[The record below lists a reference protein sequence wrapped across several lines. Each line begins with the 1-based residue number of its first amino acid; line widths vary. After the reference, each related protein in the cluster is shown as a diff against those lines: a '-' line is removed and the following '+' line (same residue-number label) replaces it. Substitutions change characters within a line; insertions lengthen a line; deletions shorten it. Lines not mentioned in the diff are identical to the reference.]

1 MEESPQIV
9 YRLIGQKFT
18 HDDNVFRPFYS
29 SRSDELWS
37 NQYLEELRGKYGKRG
52 NKTKRLL
59 DLLDV
64 GTGSGI
70 IAIHWLKL
78 MPDDI
83 KSVTMTDNNEHAIEL
98 AKLNIDS
105 FFPDEQVTWT
115 TTQRKTRYKGK
126 ICRKDEGENPRE
138 IDILIEKTENNT
150 VWPVNDKD
158 YDYIVFN
165 GPHLNKD
172 PDAKDKKTF
181 DFGQISG
188 IFDPDLRANYN
199 FIDHLCERLKPK
211 GFALLTFSDY
221 SLAANDGR
229 DSIEEL
235 LQRARS
241 KDLAATFLSVSE
253 FCPGRTLA
261 LLDDIKDIPK
271 RKIMLWENVVFRRL
285 KTPKASE
292 QPKKKFNLHK
302 TASGFILW
310 KNGVFRRTKNP
321 KASEQPKKKFNLHK
335 IASGFIAAASQIAD
349 IYCTK
354 EPITKELYEE
364 MANRMQAF
372 YRMFCDQVGWADGFE
387 NHFVLSGFSLPE
399 VPEAYSW
406 AYGENIYEHKK
417 EIEGPIQLVKNDDSS
432 ISYRANQRQTKLQD
446 TDIHRLEVWANVSS
460 SQPESSQPVGYIDK
474 NIAMNEAVSQL
485 TIGKDVNRG
494 IDGSRLQVRYRIQLP
509 SIESSDNKSDY
520 LDVISQL
527 KEEDQFLKQIL
538 KDVLEKFHVEF
549 KLPNNQTSYG
559 PTSLIY
565 CLFSRYSGSA
575 NKSAVFSLF
584 SSTEDLPFLP
594 LLRSFGRIA
603 NTAANNMLTSRIA
616 YEAASKAARAA
627 VFARN
632 FSHITGSHVI
642 SNPQFRHSLVGDD
655 CIGEFQKILIRIY
668 DRFIAAENNFLKR
681 YLDNPAQAMK
691 LWSDETK
698 ILAETRDKVTTG
710 DAMLENTRLFHEY
723 LQGRF
728 DFIARAID
736 DTKDQPEPVRFVKD
750 LLDGFLLQTAYLD
763 NLVADVGLRLDNME
777 FRVQIKPNVNEP
789 FKSFKAKLRPP
800 ISGVPFP
807 SARAQGNDID
817 WEYCSGTN
825 ESIMNNYT
833 TDDVDVLVGL
843 PGGLIAAHAFYSL
856 LENIIRNS
864 AKYGIGNQNKQQM
877 ESQQRQGMKNV
888 YCLTVSLERTADSTD
903 PGKPYYLVRIYDNYS
918 LAVDPLD
925 PKKKPWIDLQEK
937 LENGFLKDNGEPQTE
952 GLGMLEMQACAQLLC
967 NSNESVYP
975 GVRPDHDSA
984 KAPEIAKTIN
994 LWTTE
999 FYPDKLTTDKPQ
1011 LAYNL
1016 TLNMPLL
1023 LGCLTDLVCSSAT
1036 GLVFCSSD
1044 FKKMS
1049 DRPPFLL
1056 IIDEKWLK
1064 SGNRLELLVKERES
1078 LPYRILIVS
1087 QDGAEFYGG
1096 EHETRQYQRLRGAKQ
1111 ISNTQL
1117 LNQMKSANRESE
1129 EKEVILSAYREWLRA
1144 WKKPPDGQQWHL
1156 WIGLERQTKQVE
1168 QEWRH
1173 ADEFFSE
1180 KTDILRLMVHSYSAG
1195 ERGFATKSIQQVY
1208 KPFDTKSKD
1217 SKASVVSPAQQ
1228 YWNAERNMDR
1238 NSKKALLFDNHGN
1251 CFPEAYEVEKATTLE
1266 RSTRFYQKLSGAVSP
1281 DLFRMLIRPPK
1292 EEFMF
1297 RFFIYSLLEASL
1309 TDVGVVDERLAWSLV
1324 EGAGSDHAN
1333 DRFAEDLL
1341 EHQKAGIFP
1350 VFRFRHDGA
1359 KEEVGHY
1366 TLVHKER
1373 LEKSMK
1379 LGRDNQVDQKSN
1391 VLSGEGITFAKN
1403 GQSGSEI
1410 NLITPCAT
1418 SGDGELFEFLEFN
1431 PDVILIHEGA
1441 MDILTAQRVQW
1452 VDQSDK
1458 PNYKKQLQALYELAP
1473 MIIRTSG
1480 RGRKSSWLGEH
1491 LPFIEFGQVSSG
1503 LLTAR
1508 NKFSLV
1514 RGLLGSVGR
1523 KLELD

>member
-126 ICRKDEGENPRE
+126 ICRKDEGEDPRE

-432 ISYRANQRQTKLQD
+432 ISYRANQRQTILQD

-460 SQPESSQPVGYIDK
+460 SQPEGYIDK

-485 TIGKDVNRG
+485 PIGKDVNRG
-494 IDGSRLQVRYRIQLP
+494 IDGPQLQVRYRIQLP
-509 SIESSDNKSDY
+509 SIKYSVNESDY
-520 LDVISQL
+520 TDVISQP
-527 KEEDQFLKQIL
+527 KVEDQFLKQIL
-538 KDVLEKFHVEF
+538 KDVLKKFSVEF
-549 KLPNNQTSYG
+549 KLPTNQESYI
-559 PTSLIY
+559 PRNLTY

-750 LLDGFLLQTAYLD
+750 LLEGFLLQSAYLD

-777 FRVQIKPNVNEP
+777 FWVQIKRNGDQH
-789 FKSFKAKLRPP
+789 FKRFKAKLKPP
-800 ISGVPFP
+800 SSGVPLD
-807 SARAQGNDID
+807 SARDQGNDID
-817 WEYCSGTN
+817 WEYCSSTN
-825 ESIMNNYT
+825 ESISENFT

-877 ESQQRQGMKNV
+877 ESQQRQARKNV
-888 YCLTVSLERTADSTD
+888 YRLTVSLKYTADSTA

-925 PKKKPWIDLQEK
+925 SKKEPWIVLQEK
-937 LENGFLKDNGEPQTE
+937 LENGFVKDNGEPQTE

-975 GVRPDHDSA
+975 GVRPKHVSK

-994 LWTTE
+994 LWTTK
-999 FYPDKLTTDKPQ
+999 FSPNKLTTEKPH

-1023 LGCLTDLVCSSAT
+1023 LGCLTDLIGCSTS
-1036 GLVFCSSD
+1036 GLVLCSSD
-1044 FKKMS
+1044 LNKMS
-1049 DRPPFLL
+1049 ERPPFLL
-1056 IIDEKWLK
+1056 IIDEEWLM
-1064 SGNRLELLVKERES
+1064 SGNRFELLVKERDS

-1087 QDGAEFYGG
+1087 QDSARFNGG
-1096 EHETRQYQRLRGAKQ
+1096 EHETRQYQDLRGAKR
-1111 ISNTQL
+1111 ISNIQL
-1117 LNQMKSANRESE
+1117 LKQMRSARTESE

-1156 WIGLERQTKQVE
+1156 WIGLERQAKQVE
-1168 QEWRH
+1168 QEWRL
-1173 ADEFFSE
+1173 AEECFSD
-1180 KTDILRLMVHSYSAG
+1180 KTDILRLMVKSYSADKIV
-1195 ERGFATKSIQQVY
+1195 FTTTSIQDVY
-1208 KPFDTKSKD
+1208 EHSATNAENGEVSGL
-1217 SKASVVSPAQQ
+1217 SPAQQ
-1228 YWNAERNMDR
+1228 YWKKEREKDR
-1238 NSKKALLFDNHGN
+1238 SSKNALLFDNHGN
-1251 CFPEAYEVEKATTLE
+1251 CFPEAYEVEKATSLA

-1281 DLFRMLIRPPK
+1281 ELFRMLSRPPK

-1403 GQSGSEI
+1403 GQSGSKI

-1418 SGDGELFEFLEFN
+1418 SGDGELFKFLKFN

>member
-1 MEESPQIV
+1 MEESPQKV
-9 YRLIGQKFT
+9 YRLIGQEFT
-18 HDDNVFRPFYS
+18 HKDKNVFPPFYS

-52 NKTKRLL
+52 NKNQRRL

-105 FFPDEQVTWT
+105 FFPNEQVTWT
-115 TTQRKTRYKGK
+115 TTQSKTRYKGK
-126 ICRKDEGENPRE
+126 ISRKDEGEDPRE

-302 TASGFILW
+302 T
-310 KNGVFRRTKNP
+310 
-321 KASEQPKKKFNLHK
+321 
-335 IASGFIAAASQIAD
+335 ASGFIAAASQIAD

-750 LLDGFLLQTAYLD
+750 LLEGFLLQSAYLD

-777 FRVQIKPNVNEP
+777 FWVQIKRNEGED
-789 FKSFKAKLRPP
+789 FKRFKAKLKPP
-800 ISGVPFP
+800 SSGVPLA
-807 SARAQGNDID
+807 SARDQGNHID
-817 WEYCSGTN
+817 WEDYSNINGSTTKKY
-825 ESIMNNYT
+825 S

-864 AKYGIGNQNKQQM
+864 AKYGKGNQYKQQM
-877 ESQQRQGMKNV
+877 ERQQPQGKKNV
-888 YCLTVSLERTADSTD
+888 YCLTVRLEYTADTEALD
-903 PGKPYYLVRIYDNYS
+903 KPYYLVQIYDNYG
-918 LAVDPLD
+918 LALD
-925 PKKKPWIDLQEK
+925 PSDPKREKQPWFYLQEK
-937 LENGFLKDNGEPQTE
+937 LESSFVKDNSEPQTE

-967 NSNESVYP
+967 KPDGGIYP
-975 GVRPDHDSA
+975 GKRHGPSKGPDLVSA
-984 KAPEIAKTIN
+984 AAREIAKTLN

-999 FYPDKLTTDKPQ
+999 VSSDELTTENPP
-1011 LAYNL
+1011 LIYNL
-1016 TLNMPLL
+1016 SLNMPVL
-1023 LGCLTDLVCSSAT
+1023 LGCLTNRKCLSKSGLLVCD
-1036 GLVFCSSD
+1036 SD
-1044 FKKMS
+1044 HSKLLNN
-1049 DRPPFLL
+1049 PPFILVVDGEW
-1056 IIDEKWLK
+1056 IK
-1064 SGNRLELLVKERES
+1064 GNLELKRAIAKDRDY
-1078 LPYRILIVS
+1078 LPYRILILDKGS
-1087 QDGAEFYGG
+1087 GQSNASAGGNAHDYG
-1096 EHETRQYQRLRGAKQ
+1096 LRGAVKLSDCALLES
-1111 ISNTQL
+1111 IS
-1117 LNQMKSANRESE
+1117 KAESDE
-1129 EKEVILSAYREWLRA
+1129 ATKEIILSVYREWLLN
-1144 WKKPPDGQQWHL
+1144 WKPRPNDKPWDL
-1156 WIGLERQTKQVE
+1156 WIGLERETKQVE
-1168 QEWRH
+1168 EAWGDVNKYLNEDNRL
-1173 ADEFFSE
+1173 
-1180 KTDILRLMVHSYSAG
+1180 LRLMVQSYSAG
-1195 ERGFATKSIQQVY
+1195 ERGFATESIQQVY
-1208 KPFDTKSKD
+1208 SEDC
-1217 SKASVVSPAQQ
+1217 KASDLSPAQKAQQ
-1228 YWNAERNMDR
+1228 YWKDERKKGR
-1238 NSKKALLFDNHGN
+1238 NFKKALLFDNHGN
-1251 CFPEAYEVEKATTLE
+1251 CFPEAYEFEKATSLAM
-1266 RSTRFYQKLSGAVSP
+1266 STRFYQKLSGAVSP
-1281 DLFRMLIRPPK
+1281 ELFRMLSRPPK
-1292 EEFMF
+1292 EKFMF

-1350 VFRFRHDGA
+1350 VFRFRHYEDNQD
-1359 KEEVGHY
+1359 EDVGHY
-1366 TLVHKER
+1366 TLMHKER
-1373 LEKSMK
+1373 LEKSVK
-1379 LGRDNQVDQKSN
+1379 LGRDNQVDQERN

-1410 NLITPCAT
+1410 NLITPCAK
-1418 SGDGELFEFLEFN
+1418 SSDGELFEFLEFN

-1458 PNYKKQLQALYELAP
+1458 PNHKKQLQALYDLAP

>member
-1 MEESPQIV
+1 MFKSLQRLSESSTMEESPQKV
-9 YRLIGQKFT
+9 YRLIGQEFT
-18 HDDNVFRPFYS
+18 HKDKNVFPPFYS

-52 NKTKRLL
+52 NKNQRRL

-83 KSVTMTDNNEHAIEL
+83 KSVTMTDNNEHAIER

-105 FFPDEQVTWT
+105 FFPNEQVTWT
-115 TTQRKTRYKGK
+115 TTQSKTRYKGK
-126 ICRKDEGENPRE
+126 ISRKDEGEDPRE

-150 VWPVNDKD
+150 VWPMNDKD
-158 YDYIVFN
+158 YDYIAFN

-172 PDAKDKKTF
+172 PNDHDKGKLT
-181 DFGQISG
+181 FGQISG

-253 FCPGRTLA
+253 FCPGSTLA

-302 TASGFILW
+302 T
-310 KNGVFRRTKNP
+310 
-321 KASEQPKKKFNLHK
+321 
-335 IASGFIAAASQIAD
+335 ASGFIAAASQIAD

-387 NHFVLSGFSLPE
+387 DHFVLSGFSLPE
-399 VPEAYSW
+399 VPRAYSW
-406 AYGENIYEHKK
+406 AYGENVYEHKK
-417 EIEGPIQLVKNDDSS
+417 EIEEPIQLVKNDDSS
-432 ISYRANQRQTKLQD
+432 ISYRANQRQTILQD

-460 SQPESSQPVGYIDK
+460 SQPEGYIDK

-485 TIGKDVNRG
+485 PIGKDVNRG
-494 IDGSRLQVRYRIQLP
+494 IDGPQLQVRYRIQLP
-509 SIESSDNKSDY
+509 SIKYSVNESDY
-520 LDVISQL
+520 TDVISQP
-527 KEEDQFLKQIL
+527 KVEDQFLKQIL
-538 KDVLEKFHVEF
+538 KDVLKKFSVEF
-549 KLPNNQTSYG
+549 KLPTNQESYI
-559 PTSLIY
+559 PRNLTY

-603 NTAANNMLTSRIA
+603 NTAANNMLTSLTA
-616 YEAASKAARAA
+616 YEAAKKAARAA

-642 SNPQFRHSLVGDD
+642 SNPQFIHSLAGDD
-655 CIGEFQKILIRIY
+655 LIRNFQKSLIRIY
-668 DRFIAAENNFLKR
+668 DSFLAAENNFLKR

-691 LWSDETK
+691 LWSDGTK
-698 ILAETRDKVTTG
+698 VLAETRDKVRTG

-750 LLDGFLLQTAYLD
+750 LLEGFLLQSAYLD

-777 FRVQIKPNVNEP
+777 FWVQIKRNEGED
-789 FKSFKAKLRPP
+789 FKGFKAKLKPP
-800 ISGVPFP
+800 SSGVPLA
-807 SARAQGNDID
+807 SATDQGNHID
-817 WEYCSGTN
+817 WEDYSNINGSTTKKY
-825 ESIMNNYT
+825 S

-864 AKYGIGNQNKQQM
+864 AKYGKGNQYKQQM
-877 ESQQRQGMKNV
+877 ERQQPQGKKNV
-888 YCLTVSLERTADSTD
+888 YCLTVRLEYTADTEALD
-903 PGKPYYLVRIYDNYS
+903 KPYYLVQIYDNYG
-918 LAVDPLD
+918 LALD
-925 PKKKPWIDLQEK
+925 PSDPKREKQPWFYLQEK
-937 LENGFLKDNGEPQTE
+937 LESGFVKDNSEPQTE

-967 NSNESVYP
+967 KPDGGIYP
-975 GVRPDHDSA
+975 GKRHGPSKGPDLVSA
-984 KAPEIAKTIN
+984 AAREIAKTLN

-999 FYPDKLTTDKPQ
+999 VSSDELTSENPP
-1011 LAYNL
+1011 LIYNL
-1016 TLNMPLL
+1016 SLNMPVL
-1023 LGCLTDLVCSSAT
+1023 LGCLTNRKCLSKSGLLVCD
-1036 GLVFCSSD
+1036 SD
-1044 FKKMS
+1044 HSKLLNN
-1049 DRPPFLL
+1049 PPFILVVDGEW
-1056 IIDEKWLK
+1056 IK
-1064 SGNRLELLVKERES
+1064 GNLELKRAIAKDRDY
-1078 LPYRILIVS
+1078 LPYRILILDKGS
-1087 QDGAEFYGG
+1087 GESNASAGGNAHDYG
-1096 EHETRQYQRLRGAKQ
+1096 LRGAVKLSDCTLLES
-1111 ISNTQL
+1111 IS
-1117 LNQMKSANRESE
+1117 KAESDE
-1129 EKEVILSAYREWLRA
+1129 ATKEIILSVYREWLLN
-1144 WKKPPDGQQWHL
+1144 WKPRPNDKPWDL
-1156 WIGLERQTKQVE
+1156 WIGLERETKQVE
-1168 QEWRH
+1168 EAWGDVNKYLNEDNRL
-1173 ADEFFSE
+1173 
-1180 KTDILRLMVHSYSAG
+1180 LRLMVQSYSAG
-1195 ERGFATKSIQQVY
+1195 ERGFATESIQQVY
-1208 KPFDTKSKD
+1208 SEDC
-1217 SKASVVSPAQQ
+1217 KASDLSPAQKAQQ
-1228 YWNAERNMDR
+1228 YWKDERKKGR
-1238 NSKKALLFDNHGN
+1238 NFKKALLFDNHGN
-1251 CFPEAYEVEKATTLE
+1251 CFPEAYEFEKATSLAM
-1266 RSTRFYQKLSGAVSP
+1266 STRFYQKLSGAVSP
-1281 DLFRMLIRPPK
+1281 ELFRMLSRPPK
-1292 EEFMF
+1292 EKFMF

-1350 VFRFRHDGA
+1350 VFRFRHYEDNQD
-1359 KEEVGHY
+1359 EDVGHY
-1366 TLVHKER
+1366 TLMHKER
-1373 LEKSMK
+1373 LEKSVK
-1379 LGRDNQVDQKSN
+1379 LGRDNQVDQERN

-1410 NLITPCAT
+1410 NLITPCAK
-1418 SGDGELFEFLEFN
+1418 SSDGELFEFLEFN

-1441 MDILTAQRVQW
+1441 MDILTAQRVKW

-1458 PNYKKQLQALYELAP
+1458 PNHKKQLQALYDLAP

>member
-1 MEESPQIV
+1 MTESMDRG
-9 YRLIGQKFT
+9 YRLIGEPFE
-18 HDDNVFRPFYS
+18 HNDGNVFPPFYS

-37 NQYLEELRGKYGKRG
+37 NQYLEELRGKYSRRG
-52 NKTKRLL
+52 RRL

-70 IAIHWLKL
+70 TAIHWLKL
-78 MPDDI
+78 MPGEI
-83 KSVTMTDNNEHAIEL
+83 ESLTMTDNNEYAIDC
-98 AKLNIDS
+98 AKENIDH
-105 FFPDEQVTWT
+105 FFFDQDQVEWVCEQPGS
-115 TTQRKTRYKGK
+115 KYKGETKGGTK
-126 ICRKDEGENPRE
+126 IIIEKSKDER
-138 IDILIEKTENNT
+138 
-150 VWPVNDKD
+150 VWPESKSQ

-165 GPHLNKD
+165 GPHL
-172 PDAKDKKTF
+172 DKKGEELLSELEREESA
-181 DFGQISG
+181 DEDRADIRKRFGNGVISG
-188 IFDPDLRANYN
+188 ICDPGLRANTS
-199 FIDHLCERLKPK
+199 FITELCSHLKPK
-211 GFALLTFSDY
+211 GYAILTFSDY
-221 SLAANDGR
+221 SIASQHESSEDKDFIEKLLRLARQNQ
-229 DSIEEL
+229 L
-235 LQRARS
+235 V
-241 KDLAATFLSVSE
+241 ATFLSVSE
-253 FCPGRTLA
+253 FCPGKDFACINRL
-261 LLDDIKDIPK
+261 KDIPK
-271 RKIMLWENVVFRRL
+271 RKIMLWNNVVFRRIEINEPL
-285 KTPKASE
+285 KPRE
-292 QPKKKFNLHK
+292 KKFNLHK
-302 TASGFILW
+302 T
-310 KNGVFRRTKNP
+310 
-321 KASEQPKKKFNLHK
+321 
-335 IASGFIAAASQIAD
+335 ASGFIAAASQIAD

-354 EPITKELYEE
+354 EPITKELYIE
-364 MANRMQAF
+364 MANRMQAL
-372 YRMFCDQVGWADGFE
+372 YRMFCGQVGWANGFE
-387 NHFVLSGFSLPE
+387 DHFVFSGFSLPE

-406 AYGENIYEHKK
+406 TYGENIYEYKK
-417 EIEGPIQLVKNDDSS
+417 QIECQIPLENSDDSS
-432 ISYRANQRQTKLQD
+432 TGRQTTLED
-446 TDIHRLEVWANVSS
+446 TDIHRLEVWANGKSNQS
-460 SQPESSQPVGYIDK
+460 AGYIDK

-485 TIGKDVNRG
+485 PIGKNLNGG
-494 IDGSRLQVRYRIQLP
+494 IDDEPHLQVRYRIQLP
-509 SIESSDNKSDY
+509 SIKNSINISDSADNVIKKLEVKDSCLERILRGVVSKLCVEISLQQDQASDNPR
-520 LDVISQL
+520 QL
-527 KEEDQFLKQIL
+527 
-538 KDVLEKFHVEF
+538 
-549 KLPNNQTSYG
+549 T
-559 PTSLIY
+559 Y
-565 CLFSRYSGSA
+565 CLLSRYSGSA
-575 NKSAVFSLF
+575 NTSIVFFLF

-603 NTAANNMLTSRIA
+603 NTAANNMLTSLSA
-616 YEAASKAARAA
+616 YKAASKAARAA

-655 CIGEFQKILIRIY
+655 CVRDFQNLLIRIN
-668 DRFIAAENNFLKR
+668 DSFLAAENNFLKR
-681 YLDNPAQAMK
+681 YLDNPAQAIK
-691 LWSDETK
+691 LWTDETK
-698 ILAETRDKVTTG
+698 VLAETRDKVRTG
-710 DAMLENTRLFHEY
+710 DDMLENTRLFHEY

-888 YCLTVSLERTADSTD
+888 YCLTVSLERTADSTA

-975 GVRPDHDSA
+975 GVRPDHVSA

-1281 DLFRMLIRPPK
+1281 DLFRMLSRPPK
-1292 EEFMF
+1292 EKFMF

-1350 VFRFRHDGA
+1350 VFRFRHHGA

-1366 TLVHKER
+1366 TLVHKKR

-1379 LGRDNQVDQKSN
+1379 LGRANRADQRKEDLLN
-1391 VLSGEGITFAKN
+1391 GEGITFAIN
-1403 GQSGSEI
+1403 GQSDSKI
-1410 NLITPCAT
+1410 NLITPCAI
-1418 SGDGELFEFLEFN
+1418 SSDGGSFESLKIK

-1441 MDILTAQRVQW
+1441 MDILTAQQVEW
-1452 VDQSDK
+1452 VDLTDAQRDAHG
-1458 PNYKKQLQALYELAP
+1458 KQLQALYELAP

>member
-1 MEESPQIV
+1 MEESPQKV
-9 YRLIGQKFT
+9 YRLIGQEFT
-18 HDDNVFRPFYS
+18 HKDKNVFPPFYS

-52 NKTKRLL
+52 NKNQRRL

-83 KSVTMTDNNEHAIEL
+83 KSVTMTDNNEHAIER

-105 FFPDEQVTWT
+105 FFPNEQVTWT
-115 TTQRKTRYKGK
+115 TTQSKTRYKGK
-126 ICRKDEGENPRE
+126 ISRKDEGEDPRE

-150 VWPVNDKD
+150 VWPMNDKD
-158 YDYIVFN
+158 YDYIAFN

-172 PDAKDKKTF
+172 PNDHDKGKLT
-181 DFGQISG
+181 FGQISG

-253 FCPGRTLA
+253 FCPGSTLA

-302 TASGFILW
+302 T
-310 KNGVFRRTKNP
+310 
-321 KASEQPKKKFNLHK
+321 
-335 IASGFIAAASQIAD
+335 ASGFIAAASQIAD

-387 NHFVLSGFSLPE
+387 DHFVLSGFSLPE
-399 VPEAYSW
+399 VPRAYSW
-406 AYGENIYEHKK
+406 AYGENVYEHKK
-417 EIEGPIQLVKNDDSS
+417 EIEEPIQLVKNDDSS
-432 ISYRANQRQTKLQD
+432 ISYRANQRQTILQD

-460 SQPESSQPVGYIDK
+460 SQPEGYIDK

-485 TIGKDVNRG
+485 PIGKDVNRG
-494 IDGSRLQVRYRIQLP
+494 IDGPQLQVRYRIQLP
-509 SIESSDNKSDY
+509 SIKYSVNESDY
-520 LDVISQL
+520 TDVISQP
-527 KEEDQFLKQIL
+527 KVEDQFLKQIL
-538 KDVLEKFHVEF
+538 KDVLKKFSVEF
-549 KLPNNQTSYG
+549 KLPTNQESYI
-559 PTSLIY
+559 PRNLTY

-603 NTAANNMLTSRIA
+603 NTAANNMLTSLTA
-616 YEAASKAARAA
+616 YEAAKKAARAA

-642 SNPQFRHSLVGDD
+642 SNPQFIHSLAGDD
-655 CIGEFQKILIRIY
+655 LIRNFQKSLIRIY
-668 DRFIAAENNFLKR
+668 DSFLAAENNFLKR

-691 LWSDETK
+691 LWSDGTK
-698 ILAETRDKVTTG
+698 VLAETRDKVRTG

-750 LLDGFLLQTAYLD
+750 LLEGFLLQSAYLD

-777 FRVQIKPNVNEP
+777 FWVQIKRNEGED
-789 FKSFKAKLRPP
+789 FKGFKAKLKPP
-800 ISGVPFP
+800 SSGVPLA
-807 SARAQGNDID
+807 SATDQGNHID
-817 WEYCSGTN
+817 WEDYSNINGSTTKKY
-825 ESIMNNYT
+825 S

-864 AKYGIGNQNKQQM
+864 AKYGKGNQYKQQM
-877 ESQQRQGMKNV
+877 ERQQPQGKKNV
-888 YCLTVSLERTADSTD
+888 YCLTVRLEYTADTEALD
-903 PGKPYYLVRIYDNYS
+903 KPYYLVQIYDNYG
-918 LAVDPLD
+918 LALD
-925 PKKKPWIDLQEK
+925 PSDPKREKQPWFYLQEK
-937 LENGFLKDNGEPQTE
+937 LESGFVKDNSEPQTE

-967 NSNESVYP
+967 KPDGGIYP
-975 GVRPDHDSA
+975 GKRHGPSKGPDLVSA
-984 KAPEIAKTIN
+984 AAREIAKTLN

-999 FYPDKLTTDKPQ
+999 VSSDELTSENPP
-1011 LAYNL
+1011 LIYNL
-1016 TLNMPLL
+1016 SLNMPVL
-1023 LGCLTDLVCSSAT
+1023 LGCLTNRKCLSKSGLLVCD
-1036 GLVFCSSD
+1036 SD
-1044 FKKMS
+1044 HSKLLNN
-1049 DRPPFLL
+1049 PPFILVVDGEW
-1056 IIDEKWLK
+1056 IK
-1064 SGNRLELLVKERES
+1064 GNLELKRAIAKDRDY
-1078 LPYRILIVS
+1078 LPYRILILDKGS
-1087 QDGAEFYGG
+1087 GESNASAGGNAHDYG
-1096 EHETRQYQRLRGAKQ
+1096 LRGAVKLSDCTLLES
-1111 ISNTQL
+1111 IS
-1117 LNQMKSANRESE
+1117 KAESDE
-1129 EKEVILSAYREWLRA
+1129 ATKEIILSVYREWLLN
-1144 WKKPPDGQQWHL
+1144 WKPRPNDKPWDL
-1156 WIGLERQTKQVE
+1156 WIGLERETKQVE
-1168 QEWRH
+1168 EAWGDVNKYLNEDNRL
-1173 ADEFFSE
+1173 
-1180 KTDILRLMVHSYSAG
+1180 LRLMVQSYSAG
-1195 ERGFATKSIQQVY
+1195 ERGFATESIQQVY
-1208 KPFDTKSKD
+1208 SEDC
-1217 SKASVVSPAQQ
+1217 KASDLSPAQKAQQ
-1228 YWNAERNMDR
+1228 YWKDERKKGR
-1238 NSKKALLFDNHGN
+1238 NFKKALLFDNHGN
-1251 CFPEAYEVEKATTLE
+1251 CFPEAYEFEKATSLAM
-1266 RSTRFYQKLSGAVSP
+1266 STRFYQKLSGAVSP
-1281 DLFRMLIRPPK
+1281 ELFRMLSRPPK
-1292 EEFMF
+1292 EKFMF

-1350 VFRFRHDGA
+1350 VFRFRHYEDNQD
-1359 KEEVGHY
+1359 EDVGHY
-1366 TLVHKER
+1366 TLMHKER
-1373 LEKSMK
+1373 LEKSVK
-1379 LGRDNQVDQKSN
+1379 LGRDNQVDQERN

-1410 NLITPCAT
+1410 NLITPCAK
-1418 SGDGELFEFLEFN
+1418 SSDGELFEFLEFN

-1441 MDILTAQRVQW
+1441 MDILTAQRVKW

-1458 PNYKKQLQALYELAP
+1458 PNHKKQLQALYDLAP

>member
-1 MEESPQIV
+1 MEESPQMV

-126 ICRKDEGENPRE
+126 ICRKDQREDPRE

-253 FCPGRTLA
+253 FCPGSTLA

-285 KTPKASE
+285 KTLKASE

-310 KNGVFRRTKNP
+310 KNGVFRRIKIP

-387 NHFVLSGFSLPE
+387 DHFVLSGFSLPE

-460 SQPESSQPVGYIDK
+460 SQPVGYIDK

-494 IDGSRLQVRYRIQLP
+494 VDGSRLQVRYRIQLP

-549 KLPNNQTSYG
+549 KLPNNQTSYS

-655 CIGEFQKILIRIY
+655 CIGEFQKFLIRIY
-668 DRFIAAENNFLKR
+668 DRLIAAENNFLKR

-750 LLDGFLLQTAYLD
+750 LLEGFLLQSAYLD

-777 FRVQIKPNVNEP
+777 FWVQIKRNGDEH
-789 FKSFKAKLRPP
+789 FKRFKAKLKPP
-800 ISGVPFP
+800 SSGVPLA
-807 SARAQGNDID
+807 SVRDQGNHID
-817 WEYCSGTN
+817 WEDYSNINGSTTKKY
-825 ESIMNNYT
+825 S

-864 AKYGIGNQNKQQM
+864 AKYGKGNQYTQQK
-877 ESQQRQGMKNV
+877 ERQQPQGKKNV
-888 YCLTVSLERTADSTD
+888 YCLTVSLEYTADPEALD
-903 PGKPYYLVRIYDNYS
+903 KPYYLVQIYDNYG
-918 LAVDPLD
+918 LALDPLD
-925 PKKKPWIDLQEK
+925 REREKQPWVYLQEK
-937 LENGFLKDNGEPQTE
+937 LESGFVKDNSEPQTE

-967 NSNESVYP
+967 KPDGDFYP
-975 GVRPDHDSA
+975 GKRHDPGKRPDRVSA
-984 KAPEIAKTIN
+984 AAREIAKTLN

-999 FYPDKLTTDKPQ
+999 VSSDEPTSDNLP
-1011 LAYNL
+1011 LIYNL
-1016 TLNMPLL
+1016 TLNMPVL
-1023 LGCLTDLVCSSAT
+1023 LGCLTDNDSRSGL

-1044 FKKMS
+1044 FKKMKERS
-1049 DRPPFLL
+1049 PFLL
-1056 IIDEKWLK
+1056 MVDGEWLK
-1064 SGNRLELLVKERES
+1064 CGDRSKLFEAQRDS
-1078 LPYRILIVS
+1078 LPYRILIL
-1087 QDGAEFYGG
+1087 G
-1096 EHETRQYQRLRGAKQ
+1096 EDSVHENCKEQNPRGAKR
-1111 ISNTQL
+1111 IANIQL
-1117 LNQMKSANRESE
+1117 LGQVLSAKNELA
-1129 EKEVILSAYREWLRA
+1129 EKEIILSVYREWLRA
-1144 WKKPPDGQQWHL
+1144 WKSPPDGKQWHL
-1156 WIGLERQTKQVE
+1156 WIGLERQAKQVE
-1168 QEWRH
+1168 QEWGH
-1173 ADEFFSE
+1173 AEGFLRDD
-1180 KTDILRLMVHSYSAG
+1180 TDLLRLMVQSYSAG
-1195 ERGFATKSIQQVY
+1195 ERGFATESIQQVY
-1208 KPFDTKSKD
+1208 SEDC
-1217 SKASVVSPAQQ
+1217 KASDLSPAQKAQQ
-1228 YWNAERNMDR
+1228 YWKDEREKGR
-1238 NSKKALLFDNHGN
+1238 IFKKALLFDNHGN

-1281 DLFRMLIRPPK
+1281 DLFRMLSRPPK
-1292 EEFMF
+1292 EKFMF

-1350 VFRFRHDGA
+1350 VFRFRHHGA

-1366 TLVHKER
+1366 TLVHKKR

-1379 LGRDNQVDQKSN
+1379 LGRANRADQRKEDLLN
-1391 VLSGEGITFAKN
+1391 GEGITFAIN
-1403 GQSGSEI
+1403 GQSDSKI
-1410 NLITPCAT
+1410 NLITPCAI
-1418 SGDGELFEFLEFN
+1418 SSDGGSFESLKIK

-1441 MDILTAQRVQW
+1441 MDILTAQQVEW
-1452 VDQSDK
+1452 VDLTDAQSDAHG
-1458 PNYKKQLQALYELAP
+1458 KQLQALYELAP